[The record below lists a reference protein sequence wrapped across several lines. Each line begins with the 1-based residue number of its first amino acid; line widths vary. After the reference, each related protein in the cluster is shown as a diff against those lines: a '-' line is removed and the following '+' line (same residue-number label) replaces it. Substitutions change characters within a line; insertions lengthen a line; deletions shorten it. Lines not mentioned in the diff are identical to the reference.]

1 MLVAV
6 IALAA
11 ACRDKEP
18 EAVVRQ
24 IVLHVPQSCPFQVE
38 PSQYGILHARGD
50 YEPQADELTTESYK
64 LAELGARLA
73 NIPKDT
79 RALVAEVGSG
89 DFYWQGYAELPADG
103 PVDVLLW
110 RAGNACA
117 LTQDLG
123 KRVAPAFGV
132 FDARHALI
140 AGGSPA
146 PNGNVPDSFVA
157 DFDTGTITQLKNGL
171 LTPRAGATVTTFGNG
186 GALVAG
192 GRSTDTGTP
201 LGTAEVF
208 VPADGATPGDFDGR
222 PIALSVPRADHGA
235 VALATGDTLLV
246 GGAGLDGKPLRS
258 LEIVR
263 PGSTRGITNGLALLE
278 QARSKPTVLRLAS
291 GEILVG
297 GGVQENGQPADRIEF
312 FAPDA
317 RAVSRRSEVYRPGR
331 ETAFVPLPAGG
342 ALMVN
347 AGELAPTITT
357 AYVISADGVVEATP
371 SNVPGSTDRL
381 ALFRGASGAP
391 VLFTGNRWL
400 VWQPWNGVFGPLN
413 EALTAQGPPGAISAS
428 ADSGLAIWLTED
440 GSRLVGLRFDT
451 KIGDYKNVPHPMLLD
466 GVVGLAPDRMID
478 LRQND
483 QQRLRFNKQAGLTLE
498 SGASAFVVDAT
509 FANFTLEAELPNGT
523 PPLVVL
529 REASGVEL
537 VIGGPS
543 CRIEVPVGTASSM
556 RVERDAEIVR
566 VAVGDREPTECQQR
580 VSTGRLSVG
589 VRGVAGSGRSAVR
602 NLLVTRR

>member
-1 MLVAV
+1 V
-6 IALAA
+6 IALAG

-18 EAVVRQ
+18 EAVVRSV
-24 IVLHVPQSCPFQVE
+24 VLHVPQSCPFPVD
-38 PSQYGILHARGD
+38 PSVYGILDARGD

-64 LAELGARLA
+64 LVDVGAALTNLPR
-73 NIPKDT
+73 DT
-79 RALVAEVGSG
+79 RALIAQVGAG
-89 DFYWQGYAELPADG
+89 DFYWQGYAEPPSDG
-103 PVDVLLW
+103 AIDILLW
-110 RAGNACA
+110 RAGNACS
-117 LTQDLG
+117 LSKDLG

-140 AGGSPA
+140 AGGSPV
-146 PNGNVPDSFVA
+146 PGGTVPDSFVA
-157 DFDTGTITQLKNGL
+157 DLSTGIITQLKNGL
-171 LTPRAGATVTTFGNG
+171 LTPRAGATVTAFGDG

-192 GRSTDTGTP
+192 GRSIDTGTP

-208 VPADGATPGDFDGR
+208 APADGATRGDFDGR

-235 VALATGDTLLV
+235 VAMASGDTLLV
-246 GGAGLDGKPLRS
+246 GGVGVDGKPLRS

-263 PGSTRGITNGLALLE
+263 PGSTRGLTAGLAQLE
-278 QARSKPTVLRLAS
+278 QARSKPSVLRLAS

-317 RAVSRRSEVYRPGR
+317 RAVSRKSEVYRPGR
-331 ETAFVPLPAGG
+331 EMAFVPLPAGG

-371 SNVPGSTDRL
+371 ANVPGSTDRL
-381 ALFRGASGAP
+381 ALFRGAGGAP

-413 EALTAQGPPGAISAS
+413 EALTAEGPPGAISAS
-428 ADSGLAIWLTED
+428 ADTGLAIWLTQE
-440 GSRLVGLRFDT
+440 GSHLAGLRFDT

-483 QQRLRFNKQAGLTLE
+483 QQRIRFNKQSGLTLE

-509 FANFTLEAELPNGT
+509 FASFTLEAEIPGT

-529 REASGVEL
+529 REASGAEL
-537 VIGGPS
+537 EIGGPN
-543 CRIEVPVGTASSM
+543 CRIEVPVGTASRI
-556 RVERDAEIVR
+556 RVDRDAEIVR
-566 VAVGDREPTECQQR
+566 VTIDDREPTECTRR
-580 VSTGRLSVG
+580 VSKGRLSIG
-589 VRGVAGSGRSAVR
+589 LRGVAGSGRSAVK